1 MSARKS
7 DRQKNDMAL
16 VFKALADE
24 SRRQILDIV
33 KGDEG
38 ISVNGVAEH
47 FEFSRFAVMKHLRIL
62 EEANL
67 LRIEKDGRFRKIHI
81 NAIPIQMIYD
91 RWLSQYSR
99 HWASGLTRLKYELES
114 KAAASTSVY
123 AAASLPKGFQRKPL
137 GVTKENVMEKEIKQ
151 VYVMYIRASIEKLWD
166 ALVKAE
172 LTPEWFA
179 GMAVK
184 FEPKVGAALTYE
196 AKGPDGNEMALVKG
210 KVLELEP
217 KKKLAYTFSLQVD
230 EKVRA
235 DKESRVKYELEPS
248 GDSIKLTVT
257 HDQFETE
264 TPSYHGT
271 SAGWPMHLSTLKT
284 WVETGKALELPRMH

>member
-1 MSARKS
+1 MLDHELHS
-7 DRQKNDMAL
+7 

-33 KGDEG
+33 KAHEG
-38 ISVNGVAEH
+38 ISVNGVVEY
-47 FEFSRFAVMKHLRIL
+47 FDFTRFAVMKHLRIL

-67 LRIEKDGRFRKIHI
+67 LKIEKDGRFRKIYL
-81 NAIPIQMIYD
+81 NALPIQMIYD

-99 HWASGLTRLKYELES
+99 HFATGLTRLKYELE
-114 KAAASTSVY
+114 
-123 AAASLPKGFQRKPL
+123 
-137 GVTKENVMEKEIKQ
+137 TKENFMNKEIKQ

-184 FEPKVGAALTYE
+184 FEPKIGAQLTYE
-196 AKGPDGNEMALVKG
+196 AKGPDGKDMTLVKG
-210 KVLELEP
+210 KVLEFEAH
-217 KKKLAYTFSLQVD
+217 KNLAYTFSLQVD

-235 DKESRVKYELEPS
+235 DKESRVRYQLEPS

-257 HDQFETE
+257 HDQFEAE
-264 TPSYHGT
+264 TPSYNGT
-271 SAGWPMHLSTLKT
+271 AAGWPMHLSTLKS
-284 WVETGKALELPRMH
+284 WVETGKALDLPKMH

>member
-1 MSARKS
+1 
-7 DRQKNDMAL
+7 MAL

-33 KGDEG
+33 KADEG

-67 LRIEKDGRFRKIHI
+67 LRIEKDGRFRKIYI
-81 NAIPIQMIYD
+81 NAVPIQMIYD

-99 HWASGLTRLKYELES
+99 HWAEGLTRLKYELE
-114 KAAASTSVY
+114 
-123 AAASLPKGFQRKPL
+123 
-137 GVTKENVMEKEIKQ
+137 TKELKENKMNKEIKQ

-184 FEPKVGAALTYE
+184 FEPKVGAPLTYE
-196 AKGPDGNEMALVKG
+196 AKGPDGKDMTLVKG
-210 KVLELEP
+210 RVLELEP
-217 KKKLAYTFSLQVD
+217 QKKLAYMFSLQVD

-264 TPSYHGT
+264 TPSYHGVGQ
-271 SAGWPMHLSTLKT
+271 GWPMHLSTLKT